1 MKKLMILMV
10 IVMAIPFAG
19 QAQKASERRKL
30 FDNWNNYEV
39 ETVKVGQD
47 GTKLLKVWGFGK
59 KVDRAVTQAKKNAV
73 HACIFRGIPGNS
85 AGHAAGTPAICKDP
99 NALENNL
106 DYFYDFF
113 ETGST
118 YIQFVNL
125 TTDGMPSGQ
134 DRREVKGGY
143 KVAIYVQVMYDNLKR
158 KLEAD
163 GIVKSLNS
171 GF

>member
-1 MKKLMILMV
+1 MKKLIILLAFV
-10 IVMAIPFAG
+10 LAIPFAG
-19 QAQKASERRKL
+19 QAQKASERNKL
-30 FDNWNNYEV
+30 FNNWNNYEV
-39 ETVKVGQD
+39 ETVGVGQD

-73 HACIFRGIPGNS
+73 HACIFRGVPGNS
-85 AGHAAGTPAICKDP
+85 TSMKTPAICPDP
-99 NALENNL
+99 NTLENNL

-118 YIQFVNL
+118 YLQFVNL

-143 KVAIYVQVMYDNLKR
+143 KVAIYVQVMYDNLKN

-163 GIVKSLNS
+163 GIAKKLSS

>member
-1 MKKLMILMV
+1 MKKTLIMTLV
-10 IVMAIPFAG
+10 ITMMIPFAA
-19 QAQKASERRKL
+19 QAQKASEIRKL

-39 ETVKVGQD
+39 STVQVGQD

-59 KVDRAVTQAKKNAV
+59 KVDKAIIQAKKNAV
-73 HACIFRGIPGNS
+73 HACIFRGIPGNDK
-85 AGHAAGTPAICKDP
+85 AGNTPAICKDP

-113 ETGST
+113 ETGGA

-143 KVAIYVQVMYDNLKR
+143 KVAIYVQVMYDNLKK

-163 GIVKSLNS
+163 GIVKSLRT

>member
-10 IVMAIPFAG
+10 IALAIPFVA

-39 ETVKVGQD
+39 ETVSVGQD

-85 AGHAAGTPAICKDP
+85 TSIMTPAICRDP
-99 NALENNL
+99 NTLENNL

-118 YIQFVNL
+118 YLQFVNL

-143 KVAIYVQVMYDNLKR
+143 KVAIYVQVMYDNLKKR
-158 KLEAD
+158 LQAD
-163 GIVKSLNS
+163 GMAKDLGSMW
-171 GF
+171 

>member
-10 IVMAIPFAG
+10 IALAIPFAS
-19 QAQKASERRKL
+19 QAQKASERRNL
-30 FDNWNNYEV
+30 FNNWNNYEV
-39 ETVKVGQD
+39 ETVSVGQD

-73 HACIFRGIPGNS
+73 HACIFRGVPGNATS
-85 AGHAAGTPAICKDP
+85 MMTPAICPDP
-99 NALENNL
+99 NTLENNI

-118 YIQFVNL
+118 YLQFVNL

-143 KVAIYVQVMYDNLKR
+143 KVAIYVQVMYDNLKS

-163 GIVKSLNS
+163 GIAKKLSS

>member
-1 MKKLMILMV
+1 MKKLFLALVVIMV
-10 IVMAIPFAG
+10 LPLATK
-19 QAQKASERRKL
+19 AQKPSERKKL

-39 ETVKVGQD
+39 STVQVGTD
-47 GTKLLKVWGFGK
+47 GTKFLKVWGFGK

-73 HACIFRGIPGNS
+73 HACIFRGIPGTS
-85 AGHAAGTPAICKDP
+85 TAMKTPAICPDP
-99 NALENNL
+99 NTLENNL

-134 DRREVKGGY
+134 DRRKVKGGY
-143 KVAIYVQVMYDNLKR
+143 KVAIYVQVMYDNLKK
-158 KLEAD
+158 KLEED
-163 GIVKSLNS
+163 GIAKNLGSM
-171 GF
+171 F

>member
-1 MKKLMILMV
+1 MKKTLIMTLV
-10 IVMAIPFAG
+10 ITMMIPFAA
-19 QAQKASERRKL
+19 QAQKASEVRKL

-39 ETVKVGQD
+39 STVQVGQD

-59 KVDRAVTQAKKNAV
+59 KVDKAIIQAKKNAV

-85 AGHAAGTPAICKDP
+85 ATMETPAICKDP

-143 KVAIYVQVMYDNLKR
+143 KVAIYVQVMYDNLKNR
-158 KLEAD
+158 LEAD
-163 GIVKSLNS
+163 GIVRKLST

>member
-10 IVMAIPFAG
+10 IALAIPFAG
-19 QAQKASERRKL
+19 HAQKASERRNL
-30 FDNWNNYEV
+30 FNNWNNYEV
-39 ETVKVGQD
+39 ETVQVGQD

-59 KVDRAVTQAKKNAV
+59 KVDRAVTQAKKNAI
-73 HACIFRGIPGNS
+73 HACIFRGIPGNATS
-85 AGHAAGTPAICKDP
+85 MATPAICPDP
-99 NALENNL
+99 NTLDNNL

-118 YIQFVNL
+118 YLQFVNL

-143 KVAIYVQVMYDNLKR
+143 KVAIYVQVMYDNLKK

-163 GIVKSLNS
+163 GMAKKLSS

>member
-1 MKKLMILMV
+1 MKKTLIITLAIIMV
-10 IVMAIPFAG
+10 LPFTTT
-19 QAQKASERRKL
+19 AQKASERRKL
-30 FDNWNNYEV
+30 FDNWNNYEI
-39 ETVKVGQD
+39 ETVQVGQD

-59 KVDRAVTQAKKNAV
+59 KVDRAIAQAKKNAV

-85 AGHAAGTPAICKDP
+85 TAMATPAICQDP
-99 NALENNL
+99 NALESNM

-134 DRREVKGGY
+134 DRRQVKGGY
-143 KVAIYVQVMYDNLKR
+143 KVAIYVQVMYDNLKK

-163 GIVKSLNS
+163 GIVRGLST